1 MSTEPAPSS
10 GGQEMPIVRC
20 SMCGKTVPSG
30 AFCGSCG
37 ANLTPQRGR
46 GPAWLR
52 LRTYAAAPREA
63 VLRPSVVT
71 SLLPRLPRLSRA
83 AFRAVLVGLLVAL
96 ITVAVLRWQ
105 APLIAICALGLLMC
119 FVMYLKDSDVFTDLP
134 LGSLVLAA
142 MAGAALGVGWAVLT
156 GTLLARTYI
165 VALGAGMIHGRPLW
179 EGLTIVLGGA
189 VLMLLPAVLV
199 RITRPPAR
207 ESLDGFVIGS
217 LGALCFTA
225 AATVTLLAPQL
236 ATGPVAR
243 DRPVASLLVEAGIQ
257 GVAIP
262 MIGAAVGGMVGATLW
277 FKRRA
282 DTSQRHRPRA
292 LAIPVLVLAV
302 VLIVYGGLALV
313 DIAGLRQA
321 LQLGMYIVIAVFA
334 LLALRIVLQAA
345 LLQEAHDDMSPD
357 KPVLCTECG
366 YVVPDMAFCAQC
378 GMAASATSRSSRT
391 ARRLARPVPI
401 DPTAQGS

>member
-1 MSTEPAPSS
+1 
-10 GGQEMPIVRC
+10 VRC
-20 SMCGKTVPSG
+20 WVCGKTVPPG

-37 ANLTPQRGR
+37 ANLSPQRG
-46 GPAWLR
+46 GGLGWLR
-52 LRTYAAAPREA
+52 MRTYAAASGEA
-63 VLRPSVVT
+63 VLRPSVVS

-96 ITVAVLRWQ
+96 VTVAVLRWQ
-105 APLIAICALGLLMC
+105 APLIAISALGLLMC

-134 LGSLVLAA
+134 LGNLLLAA
-142 MAGAALGVGWAVLT
+142 VAGAGLGVGWAVLT
-156 GTLLARTYI
+156 GTVLARSFI
-165 VALGAGMIHGRPLW
+165 VALGAGMIQGRPLR
-179 EGLTIVLGGA
+179 EGLAIVLGGA

-199 RITRPPAR
+199 RISRPHTR

-236 ATGPVAR
+236 ATGPVTR
-243 DRPVASLLVEAGIQ
+243 ERPVAGLLVEAGIR

-262 MIGAAVGGMVGATLW
+262 VIAAAVGGMVGTILW

-282 DTSQRHRPRA
+282 DAPQRHRSLPP
-292 LAIPVLVLAV
+292 AILVLELAV
-302 VLIVYGGLALV
+302 VLIVYGGLELV
-313 DIAGLRQA
+313 DIAGLRQG
-321 LQLGMYIVIAVFA
+321 LQLGLYLVIAVFA
-334 LLALRIVLQAA
+334 LLVLRIVLQAA
-345 LLQEAHDDMSPD
+345 LLDEAHDDMSPD

-378 GMAASATSRSSRT
+378 GMAASASSRSSRT
-391 ARRLARPVPI
+391 TRRLARPVPI
-401 DPTAQGS
+401 DPIAEGS